1 MTIRIL
7 TDAQWAKIEPLCSGK
22 ASERGV
28 TAKDNRLFVEAVL
41 WITQTDTSWRS
52 LPDAFGPWHTVYVR
66 FSRWKKKGIWTRI
79 ISSLNDEPGLAE
91 MLTIAALG
99 RGQMPAERT
108 LRNTPALER
117 NSSHHGIAELFAV

>member
-1 MTIRIL
+1 MSIRIL

-99 RGQMPAERT
+99 RGQVSVGQPPRTTLLAER
-108 LRNTPALER
+108 
-117 NSSHHGIAELFAV
+117 SSTHHGIVENITI